1 MQNTA
6 SMGQVQKGR
15 KISPAIAGLSAAS
28 IAAAITIVMSLGS
41 PAPVTTQDQ
50 AALAVAADQCQLI
63 SRKLMVSTTSGS
75 GSVRLRAGNYLSPP
89 IILSGVPQSVV
100 FPLPRPDT
108 SPVEEVLT
116 IEGHAND
123 VIITSEVTGL
133 RKVYNV
139 NGVQAINLIWW
150 PLKSC

>member
-15 KISPAIAGLSAAS
+15 NISPAIAGLGAAA
-28 IAAAITIVMSLGS
+28 IAAAITIIMTLGS
-41 PAPVTTQDQ
+41 PPPLATQDQ
-50 AALAVAADQCQLI
+50 AASAVAADQCQMI

-75 GSVRLRAGNYLSPP
+75 GTVRLREGNYLSPP
-89 IILSGVPQSVV
+89 ITLSGVPQSVV

-108 SPVEEVLT
+108 TPVEEVLT

-123 VIITSEVTGL
+123 VVITSDVTGL

-139 NGVQAINLIWW
+139 NGIQVFNVIWR